1 MLEYLRNLINKEA
14 DAKFNI
20 INLTININSVDGD
33 SLQDLVT
40 FIRETAKASPTK
52 INIILNTNQTNHNN
66 KRHRILKAKQR
77 N

>member
-33 SLQDLVT
+33 SLQDLAT
-40 FIRETAKASPTK
+40 FIRGEAEASNTK
-52 INIILNTNQTNHNN
+52 INIILNTNQTTITT
-66 KRHRILKAKQR
+66 RDTE
-77 N
+77 